1 MWFGW
6 SGFQLRMSLG
16 SDHAG
21 MISELDHLD
30 KRSVRTGARDS
41 ESMLFEF
48 RSIAIVKFVAVT
60 VAFRNDEFSTLPTG
74 RQVLDFRFLIFLIF
88 LVT

>member
-1 MWFGW
+1 MRLRR
-6 SGFQLRMSLG
+6 SGLELRMSLG

-48 RSIAIVKFVAVT
+48 RSIAIVKFITVT
-60 VAFRNDEFSTLPTG
+60 MAFRNDEFSI
-74 RQVLDFRFLIFLIF
+74 LDFRFLIFLIF